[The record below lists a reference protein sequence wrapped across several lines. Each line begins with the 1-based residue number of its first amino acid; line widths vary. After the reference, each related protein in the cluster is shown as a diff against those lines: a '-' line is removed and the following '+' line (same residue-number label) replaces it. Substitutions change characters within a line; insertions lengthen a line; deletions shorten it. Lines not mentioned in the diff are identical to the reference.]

1 MSIALDRNM
10 ILENQNLQSQ
20 SVSLS
25 NINMNTGNANNS
37 GKGDKNKIMNIN
49 GAISSFR
56 SSSEKVSS
64 LPKTLKIFQLFINI
78 EHSLGEFRRLLL
90 PAFIKVLDDP
100 DITIETRRI
109 TLCFLMHLANDTELH
124 QFVPCIAHP
133 LMRLLTNKNQ
143 KDPTMQNAAI
153 TALSCLVCRLGANYA
168 PYVIPVRRKMKALP
182 LREGGL
188 KSSQIEEYE
197 TLVSRLLRQKSLPA
211 DPASATDIAIRY
223 DNDSFEIVTY
233 MLFKYPFSDLGYLY
247 DRIIPC
253 HTNIISCLLF

>member
-10 ILENQNLQSQ
+10 IIDNQNLQSQ
-20 SVSLS
+20 SVGLS
-25 NINMNTGNANNS
+25 NINMSQANANNS

-49 GAISSFR
+49 GTISSFR
-56 SSSEKVSS
+56 SSSEKVFSS
-64 LPKTLKIFQLFINI
+64 LPKTLKMFQLFVNI

-100 DITIETRRI
+100 EITIETRRI

-188 KSSQIEEYE
+188 RSPQIEEYE

-211 DPASATDIAIRY
+211 DPASAADIAIRY
-223 DNDSFEIVTY
+223 DSNSPIMFKVNDFYTI
-233 MLFKYPFSDLGYLY
+233 
-247 DRIIPC
+247 
-253 HTNIISCLLF
+253 